1 MRPGRNYPLPP
12 KDVPK
17 GKPNIVFILTD
28 EYVVA
33 HEGRSW
39 LCMFCDGDDAL
50 TLRSIDVPAARTI
63 DSAVSA

>member
-28 EYVVA
+28 EYVGEKKDVQA
-33 HEGRSW
+33 LHYSATVTM
-39 LCMFCDGDDAL
+39 LSL
-50 TLRSIDVPAARTI
+50 TLPSTDL
-63 DSAVSA
+63 